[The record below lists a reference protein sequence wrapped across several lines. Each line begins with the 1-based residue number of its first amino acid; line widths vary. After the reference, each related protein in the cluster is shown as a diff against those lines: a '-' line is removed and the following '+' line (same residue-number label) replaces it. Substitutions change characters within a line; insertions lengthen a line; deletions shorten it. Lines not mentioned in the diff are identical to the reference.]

1 MSTKKMTKRQYEA
14 QIARMQALRQQL
26 CDQRDLA
33 IKALEDL
40 PALASFAYGEMLNHL
55 HDAISEIENVIASV
69 EDEYSTRNWTR
80 SDWASYELAAQNI
93 D

>member
-1 MSTKKMTKRQYEA
+1 MSTQKITKRQYEA
-14 QIARMQALRQQL
+14 QTARLQALRQQL
-26 CDQRDLA
+26 CDQRDQA

-40 PALASFAYGEMLNHL
+40 PALRSVAYGDMLNHL
-55 HDAISEIENVIASV
+55 HDAISEIENAMAGV